1 MIVVQTIK
9 IKQIDAFT
17 DVPFEGNPAAVV
29 NDAMGLTDNQM
40 QNIAKEMNLSET
52 AFVLQPTTPDA
63 ALRIRWFTPTQEVS
77 LCGHATI
84 AAFHSLAE
92 DGLYGMKNEGN
103 YKFNLETSSGVL
115 PVEVKKSN
123 TNIDVSLG
131 LVVPQKFDRF
141 SQYKLDIIRILNI
154 HLSDIEP
161 KMLILRTNYLFVP
174 LRRLFVVYGLRPNFF
189 ALTNFMNQRN
199 LQGICVFTTE
209 TIERD
214 SLVHIRFF
222 APNEGITED
231 PVTGSAHGGLAVYLL
246 ENGILPLEKGVGTYK
261 AEQGDKVGRKGRVM
275 VTLSV
280 NDEGEK
286 SVKIAGRAFTVF
298 STDMKIV

>member
-1 MIVVQTIK
+1 MRSIK

-17 DVPFEGNPAAVV
+17 DVPFEGNPAAIV
-29 NDAMGLTDNQM
+29 NDATGLSDEQM

-52 AFVLQPTTPDA
+52 AFVLQPTTKDA
-63 ALRIRWFTPTQEVS
+63 DLRLRWFTPSQEVS

-92 DGLYGMKNEGN
+92 DGLYGIKNDGN
-103 YKFNLETSSGVL
+103 YKFNIETSSGIL
-115 PVEVKKSN
+115 PVEVLKSS
-123 TNIDVSLG
+123 TNIEVSLG
-131 LVVPQKFDRF
+131 LVVPQKFERF

-154 HLSDIEP
+154 NLSDIEP
-161 KMLILRTNYLFVP
+161 KMLILKTNYLFVP

-189 ALTNFMNQRN
+189 TLTNFMNQRN
-199 LQGICVFTTE
+199 LKGICVFSTE

-222 APNEGITED
+222 APNQGITED
-231 PVTGSAHGGLAVYLL
+231 PVTGSVHGGLAVYLL
-246 ENGILPLEKGVGTYK
+246 ENGILTLEKGIGTYK

-275 VTLSV
+275 VTLAV

-286 SVKIAGRAFTVF
+286 SVKITGRAITIF
-298 STDMKIV
+298 STDMRIS

>member
-1 MIVVQTIK
+1 VIIVQSIR

-17 DVPFEGNPAAVV
+17 DIPFEGNPAAVV
-29 NDAMGLTDNQM
+29 NNASTLTDNQM

-52 AFVLQPTTPDA
+52 AFVLKPTTPDA
-63 ALRIRWFTPTQEVS
+63 NLRIRWFTPTTEVS

-92 DGLYGMKNEGN
+92 DGLFGMNDEGN
-103 YKFNLETSSGVL
+103 YQFKVETSSGIL
-115 PVEVKKSN
+115 PVEVKKSISKIEVN
-123 TNIDVSLG
+123 LG
-131 LVVPQKFDRF
+131 LIVPQKFVRF

-174 LRRLFVVYGLRPNFF
+174 IKRLYVVYGLRPNFF
-189 ALTNFMNQRN
+189 TLTNFMNQRN

-222 APNEGITED
+222 APNEGISED
-231 PVTGSAHGGLAVYLL
+231 PVTGSVHGGLAAYLL
-246 ENGILPLEKGVGTYK
+246 ENGILSLDNGVGTYK
-261 AEQGDKVGRKGRVM
+261 AEQGDKVGRKGRVV

-280 NDEGEK
+280 NEDGEK
-286 SVKIAGRAFTVF
+286 SVKIGGRAVTIFTA
-298 STDMKIV
+298 DMKII